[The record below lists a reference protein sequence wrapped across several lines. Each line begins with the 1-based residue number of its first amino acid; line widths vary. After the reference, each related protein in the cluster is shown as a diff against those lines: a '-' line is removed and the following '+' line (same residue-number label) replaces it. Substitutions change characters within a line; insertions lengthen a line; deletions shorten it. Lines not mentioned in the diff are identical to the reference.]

1 MDKNTILDNLNDLPV
16 SANIS
21 VPFSSTVSAPI
32 SAPSLIENQANVNS
46 LLSQLLSNKLYI
58 YIIIGV
64 IILAIISY
72 YLYKKYFSKKV
83 QDEKTQD
90 EKTQDEKTQD
100 EKTQDE
106 KTQEQLK
113 ENIFVKKE
121 IDSKK
126 HILSSNIE
134 YYLLDRAGKPIYMN
148 QYFTNFLNGPND
160 QTVLINNTLNKQQRP
175 KLIHPNEE
183 TNIEKNILD
192 NEDNN
197 ITTQDLTLEEIE
209 ELKQQLDLM
218 QKKQTASITA
228 ENDEDNEE
236 GTF

>member
-1 MDKNTILDNLNDLPV
+1 MDKNTILDNLNDVPV
-16 SANIS
+16 SASVSANVS

-32 SAPSLIENQANVNS
+32 SAPSLIENQVNVNS
-46 LLSQLLSNKLYI
+46 LLPQLLSNKLYI

-72 YLYKKYFSKKV
+72 YLYKKYFSKKA
-83 QDEKTQD
+83 QDEKVEEEKTQD
-90 EKTQDEKTQD
+90 EKTQDEK
-100 EKTQDE
+100 E
-106 KTQEQLK
+106 QEQLK

-148 QYFTNFLNGPND
+148 QYFTNFLNGPNE

-183 TNIEKNILD
+183 TNIKENNLD

-236 GTF
+236 GAF

>member
-1 MDKNTILDNLNDLPV
+1 MDKNTILDNLNDVPV
-16 SANIS
+16 SASVSANVS

-32 SAPSLIENQANVNS
+32 SAPSLIENQVNVNS
-46 LLSQLLSNKLYI
+46 LLPQLLSNKLYI

-83 QDEKTQD
+83 EEEKVE
-90 EKTQDEKTQD
+90 EKKVEE

-183 TNIEKNILD
+183 TNIKENSLD

-218 QKKQTASITA
+218 QKKQSASITA

-236 GTF
+236 GVF

>member
-1 MDKNTILDNLNDLPV
+1 MDKNTILDNLNDVPV
-16 SANIS
+16 SASISANVS

-32 SAPSLIENQANVNS
+32 SAPSLIENQVNVNS
-46 LLSQLLSNKLYI
+46 LLPQLLSNKLYI

-83 QDEKTQD
+83 QD

-134 YYLLDRAGKPIYMN
+134 YYLLDRAGKPIFMN
-148 QYFTNFLNGPND
+148 QYFSNFLNGPNE

-183 TNIEKNILD
+183 TNIEKNNLD

-218 QKKQTASITA
+218 QKKQSASITA

-236 GTF
+236 GVF

>member
-1 MDKNTILDNLNDLPV
+1 MDKNTILDNLNDVPV
-16 SANIS
+16 SASISANVS

-32 SAPSLIENQANVNS
+32 SAPSLIENQVNVNS
-46 LLSQLLSNKLYI
+46 LLPQLLSNKLYI

-83 QDEKTQD
+83 EEEKVEEEKTQD
-90 EKTQDEKTQD
+90 EKTQDKKE
-100 EKTQDE
+100 
-106 KTQEQLK
+106 QEQLK

-183 TNIEKNILD
+183 TNIKENSLD

-236 GTF
+236 GVF

>member
-1 MDKNTILDNLNDLPV
+1 MDKNTILDNLNDVPV
-16 SANIS
+16 SASVSANVS

-32 SAPSLIENQANVNS
+32 SAPSLIENQVNVNS
-46 LLSQLLSNKLYI
+46 LLPQLLSNKLYI

-83 QDEKTQD
+83 EEEKLEEKKVEEEKTQD
-90 EKTQDEKTQD
+90 K
-100 EKTQDE
+100 

-183 TNIEKNILD
+183 TNIKENSLD

-209 ELKQQLDLM
+209 EIKQQLDLM

-236 GTF
+236 GVF

>member
-1 MDKNTILDNLNDLPV
+1 MDKNTILDNLNDVPV
-16 SANIS
+16 SASVSANVS

-32 SAPSLIENQANVNS
+32 SAPSLIENQVNVNS
-46 LLSQLLSNKLYI
+46 LLPQLLSNKLYI

-83 QDEKTQD
+83 EEEKVE
-90 EKTQDEKTQD
+90 EKKVEE

-183 TNIEKNILD
+183 TNIKENSLD

-236 GTF
+236 GVF

>member
-1 MDKNTILDNLNDLPV
+1 MDKNTILDNLNDVPV
-16 SANIS
+16 SASISANVS

-32 SAPSLIENQANVNS
+32 SAPSLIENQVNVNS
-46 LLSQLLSNKLYI
+46 LLPQLLSNKLYI

-83 QDEKTQD
+83 EEEKVEEEKTQD
-90 EKTQDEKTQD
+90 EKTQDKKE
-100 EKTQDE
+100 
-106 KTQEQLK
+106 QEQLK

-183 TNIEKNILD
+183 TNIKENSLD

-218 QKKQTASITA
+218 QKKQSASITA

-236 GTF
+236 GVF

>member
-1 MDKNTILDNLNDLPV
+1 MDKNTILDNLNDVPV
-16 SANIS
+16 SASVSANVS

-32 SAPSLIENQANVNS
+32 SAPSLIENQVNVNS
-46 LLSQLLSNKLYI
+46 LLPQLLSNKLYI

-83 QDEKTQD
+83 EEEKVEEEKTQD
-90 EKTQDEKTQD
+90 EKTQDK
-100 EKTQDE
+100 

-121 IDSKK
+121 TDSKK

-183 TNIEKNILD
+183 TNIKENSLD

-236 GTF
+236 GVF